1 MDDKLFEE
9 LVANL
14 GEVLSDKD
22 KWRWRNG
29 EKYDDEEITRLRAA
43 LEAFPLL
50 PNVPMAEIDKATL
63 LHKVYRWAN
72 GPRKQALGEGDE

>member
-1 MDDKLFEE
+1 MKTLM
-9 LVANL
+9 
-14 GEVLSDKD
+14 SDRCDHCQHMEALQDILKGRD
-22 KWRWRNG
+22 S
-29 EKYDDEEITRLRAA
+29 EITRLRAA

-72 GPRKQALGEGDE
+72 GPRKQALGEVE